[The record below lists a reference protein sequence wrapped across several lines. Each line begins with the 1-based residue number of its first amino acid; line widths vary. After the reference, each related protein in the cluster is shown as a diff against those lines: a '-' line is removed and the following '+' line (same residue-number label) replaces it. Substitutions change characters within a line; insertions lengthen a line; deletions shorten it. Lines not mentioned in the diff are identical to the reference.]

1 MMAAYVRGMERARDR
16 EREGRREGGRE
27 GGKERGKAVAESSE
41 MVLLAL
47 TSVFGCS
54 SNTANWN
61 PLNFSFFFF

>member
-1 MMAAYVRGMERARDR
+1 MMAAYVRGMERASDR
-16 EREGRREGGRE
+16 EREGGRE

-41 MVLLAL
+41 MALLAL